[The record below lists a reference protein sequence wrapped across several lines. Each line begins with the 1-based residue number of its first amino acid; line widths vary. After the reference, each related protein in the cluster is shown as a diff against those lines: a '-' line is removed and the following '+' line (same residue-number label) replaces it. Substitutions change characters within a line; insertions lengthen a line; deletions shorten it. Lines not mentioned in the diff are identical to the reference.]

1 MSFIKSHAKKPLV
14 LQLSRDLRRDI
25 KRGHPWVFANNLRHC
40 PPATPGRVAML
51 LDNRK
56 RKLAQGFYSPDSP
69 LAFRVCTVETK
80 NPLNDY
86 WAEKQFERACRLRQM
101 LFDAQTFDKQTTGF
115 RLFNGEGDGLP
126 GLVVDLYDD
135 IAVLKLDGLA
145 AIGFWDSRGIAR
157 WLVERLSLRAVYERA
172 RERGQAGQ
180 LLVGKLPPQPI
191 QFLENGVRFGADI
204 VHGQK
209 TGFFLDQRDNRQ
221 MIQRLAAQKRVLNL
235 FGYTGG
241 FSIYAAL
248 GGASHVTTVDI
259 AAPAIK
265 SATTNWQL
273 NNLPDGSHEPIVR
286 DVHKFLAEAIKQKQ
300 RWSLIVIDPPS
311 YASSKGMVKKAINA
325 YQHVIA
331 SAAQLI
337 VSDGFLAASS
347 CSSHISMEMFL
358 SICQE
363 AISKAKRRA
372 TILSISGQP
381 ADHPT
386 PLVFSEFRYLKFVLM
401 RVE

>member
-1 MSFIKSHAKKPLV
+1 MSFIKSHAKKLLT

-40 PPATPGRVAML
+40 PPSVPGRVAML

-56 RKLAQGFYSPDSP
+56 RELAHGFYSSDSP
-69 LAFRVCTVETK
+69 LAFRVCSVETSK
-80 NPLNDY
+80 PLNDT
-86 WAEKQFERACRLRQM
+86 WAETQFERAYQLRQM
-101 LFDAQTFDKQTTGF
+101 LFDSQTKTTGF

-135 IAVLKLDGLA
+135 TAVLKLDGPA
-145 AIGFWDSRGIAR
+145 AVGFWDSRGIGR
-157 WLVERLSLRAVYERA
+157 WLAERLSLRCVYERP

-204 VHGQK
+204 VNGQK

-221 MIQRLAAQKRVLNL
+221 MIRRLAGQKRVLNL

-241 FSIYAAL
+241 FSIYSAL

-265 SATTNWQL
+265 SATENWRL
-273 NNLPDGSHEPIVR
+273 NKLPDGSHEPVVR
-286 DVHKFLAEAIKQKQ
+286 DVPRFVEQALKQK
-300 RWSLIVIDPPS
+300 RLWDLIVVDPPS
-311 YASSKGMVKKAINA
+311 YAPSKGAVKKAINA
-325 YQHVIA
+325 YQNVIA
-331 SAAQLI
+331 GAAQLTTA
-337 VSDGFLAASS
+337 DGFLAASS

-372 TILSISGQP
+372 TVLSISGQP

-386 PLVFSEFRYLKFVLM
+386 PLIFSEFRYLKFVLM